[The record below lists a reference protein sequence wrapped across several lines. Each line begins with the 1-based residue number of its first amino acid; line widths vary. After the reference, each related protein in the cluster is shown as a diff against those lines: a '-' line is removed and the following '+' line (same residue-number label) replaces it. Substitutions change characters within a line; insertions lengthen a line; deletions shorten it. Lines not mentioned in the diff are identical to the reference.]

1 MHPSDPRVLSLDG
14 IHRSRRQLALR
25 YGIGDLSF
33 HTTFW
38 YDDVDLPALE
48 ARHGVEVMQRIYLH
62 VALFDLNKLVSLRP
76 DAIDLGPWRRFVTP
90 ALAALWRTVTH
101 RIFAQ
106 WRYENDLPDY
116 ETPPLPVADEPDGI
130 GPLRIGPPADGRP
143 DVLAFCGGG
152 KDSLV
157 MNGLLQ
163 RAGVD
168 YGSFAYAH
176 SVYGR
181 AAPQHALIGGLL
193 DRCTPKTRHRMWSY
207 DDTLD
212 APIIELCPE
221 LGTKTLC
228 AGETP
233 SALFAAVPVM
243 LTHGYRR
250 LALGH
255 EASANVGNL
264 VWDRTGE
271 MVNHQWGKSLEA
283 ERLLNGYLQ
292 AAVVADARYFSLLQ
306 PIHDAVIFNL
316 LRRDA
321 AALDATHSC
330 NVAKP
335 WCKRCPKCAYVWMNY
350 MAWLDPAAVEAIF
363 GENLFDLPENR
374 VAFRQMVGL
383 GAHTPFECIGQ
394 VEEAR
399 VAMRLCAA
407 KSVVGAATA
416 ECLPKLP
423 PLDLDAF
430 AARFMGV
437 DAAGCDMPPGLAE
450 GVIPQMKAAAA
461 EGLAY
466 ARRWL
471 EAG

>member
-1 MHPSDPRVLSLDG
+1 MRRLALDA
-14 IHRSRRQLALR
+14 IHRGRRQLALR
-25 YGIGDLSF
+25 YRLDDLCF
-33 HTTFW
+33 NTTFW
-38 YDDVDLPALE
+38 YDDVDLLALE
-48 ARHGVEVMQRIYLH
+48 ARHGVETLQRIYLH
-62 VALFDLNKLVSLRP
+62 IALFDINKLVSLRP
-76 DAIDLGPWRRFVTP
+76 DVIDLGPWRRFVTP
-90 ALAALWRTVTH
+90 ELAALWHTVTH
-101 RIFAQ
+101 TIFAQ
-106 WRYENDLPDY
+106 WRYENDLPDF
-116 ETPPLPVADEPDGI
+116 ETPALPLADGAPAFEP
-130 GPLRIGPPADGRP
+130 LVIGPPSDGRP
-143 DVLAFCGGG
+143 EVLSFCGGG

-163 RAGVD
+163 RAGIA
-168 YGSFAYAH
+168 YGGFGYAH

-181 AAPQHALIGGLL
+181 AAPQHALIGRLL
-193 DRCTPKTRHRMWSY
+193 DRCAPEARHRMWSY

-212 APIIELCPE
+212 APIVELCPE
-221 LGTKTLC
+221 LGTRTLC

-243 LTHGYRR
+243 LTHGYRM

-271 MVNHQWGKSLEA
+271 MVNHQWGKSIAA

-292 AAVVADARYFSLLQ
+292 RAVVADARYFGLLQ

-316 LRRDA
+316 LRRES

-350 MAWLDPAAVEAIF
+350 MAWLDPAQVEAIF

-374 VAFRQMVGL
+374 LAFRQMVGL

-394 VEEAR
+394 IEESR
-399 VAMRLCAA
+399 LAMRLCAA
-407 KSVVGAATA
+407 KGVVGAATA

-423 PLDLDAF
+423 PLDLDGF

-437 DAAGCDMPPGLAE
+437 DVDGADLPPSVAE
-450 GVIPQMKAAAA
+450 EVVPQMKAAAA
-461 EGLAY
+461 DGLAY
-466 ARRWL
+466 ARRIL
-471 EAG
+471 GG